1 MKAVAIII
9 LVFAIIMPIYFLD
22 LTHNWREL
30 IWRTGGKVFRL
41 VKDNEHYFVEKRFL
55 WFFYIRR
62 KKNGLLKVFWSRED
76 AIKYIQ
82 DFLQELEDAEK
93 AYSEE
98 IIDFSNQITDSKR
111 LLESKELETK
121 RIKIKQ

>member
-9 LVFAIIMPIYFLD
+9 LVFAIVMSIYFLD

-76 AIKYIQ
+76 AIRYIQ

>member
-1 MKAVAIII
+1 MKVLFII
-9 LVFAIIMPIYFLD
+9 LLVFPIFIPIYFLD
-22 LTHNWREL
+22 IIPDWREL

-76 AIKYIQ
+76 AIRYIQ

-111 LLESKELETK
+111 LLESKELKTK